1 MCHAETPKFPSLA
14 LCFLATALFVAALWW
29 IKVLDNFFGWDLSLL
44 GVYPHELRGLIGV
57 LTAPL
62 IHGSFAHLFANT
74 APLLMLGAT
83 LLYGYPRSRWIV
95 VAVVWVGAGL
105 GAWFTGR
112 ESFHFGASGL
122 THGLMFYLFLAG
134 VLRRDRL
141 SIVLAMLP
149 FFLYGGM
156 VWGIFPNE
164 PEISFESH
172 FWGAISGTPCALLL
186 RKVDPKPPEKR
197 YWWEDEPADA
207 ADPVIGDQWQIKGPP
222 QRDEL
227 EDTGEIP
234 IASDDKEEKWH

>member
-1 MCHAETPKFPSLA
+1 MRHAETSEFPSLA
-14 LCFLATALFVAALWW
+14 LCLLATTLFVAALWW
-29 IKVLDNFFGWDLSLL
+29 IKVVDNFFGWDLSPL
-44 GVYPHELRGLIGV
+44 GAYPHELRGLIGV

-62 IHGSFAHLFANT
+62 IHGSFEHLFANT
-74 APLLMLGAT
+74 APLLMLGTT

-141 SIVLAMLP
+141 SIVLAMLT

-172 FWGAISGTPCALLL
+172 FWGA
-186 RKVDPKPPEKR
+186 V
-197 YWWEDEPADA
+197 
-207 ADPVIGDQWQIKGPP
+207 
-222 QRDEL
+222 
-227 EDTGEIP
+227 
-234 IASDDKEEKWH
+234 